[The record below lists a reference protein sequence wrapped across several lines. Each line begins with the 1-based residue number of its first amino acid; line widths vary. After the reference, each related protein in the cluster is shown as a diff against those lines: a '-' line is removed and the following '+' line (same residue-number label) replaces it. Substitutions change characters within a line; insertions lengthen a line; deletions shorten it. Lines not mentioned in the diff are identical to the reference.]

1 MKRILLIC
9 LALCIALGVAAQEK
23 KPAREKFSPE
33 RFDRKLED
41 FVIREVKL
49 TPLEA
54 QKFFPLLHE
63 MHDKQ
68 RKNLDKGRAVM
79 ASVGEKSTEA
89 QYADALNKA
98 MECEVANKKLEKEY
112 LRKFHDV
119 LSWEKIYKVKRALDR
134 FHMEVL
140 RRFAPPRQGQ
150 NAHDNWDWR
159 RHDWQSPRQERAK

>member
-1 MKRILLIC
+1 MKRILFIC
-9 LALCIALGVAAQEK
+9 IALCIVFGATAQEK

-49 TPLEA
+49 TPQEA

-63 MHDKQ
+63 MYDKQ
-68 RKNLDKGRAVM
+68 RKNLDKGRAIM
-79 ASVGEKSTEA
+79 ASVGEKATET

-112 LRKFHDV
+112 LCKFHDV
-119 LSWEKIYKVKRALDR
+119 LSWKKIYKVKLALDK

-140 RRFAPPRQGQ
+140 RRFAPPHRGQ
-150 NAHDNWDWR
+150 NVPQNWDWGKQ
-159 RHDWQSPRQERAK
+159 DWQTPRQERAR